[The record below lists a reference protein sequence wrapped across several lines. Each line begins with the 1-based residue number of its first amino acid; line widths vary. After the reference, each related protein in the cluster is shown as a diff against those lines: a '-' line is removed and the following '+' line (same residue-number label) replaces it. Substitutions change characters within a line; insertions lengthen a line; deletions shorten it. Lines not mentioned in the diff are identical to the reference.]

1 MTKTTGV
8 AITGLITSSIVLS
21 TAACSSCRHS
31 SGAAGAPP
39 SGDGPTATA
48 DPTGA
53 VAEQA
58 GPAIERKSYSPAA
71 SATNKAVEFS
81 IPSFNVT
88 SALGSHPA
96 PEGKVFLVM
105 DTVWKNIIPLT
116 KVAKH
121 YDDAAGNNGV
131 GGLGLGAGQ
140 AQKKE
145 NPDDYEMKPT
155 PYLVPDVKQ
164 HAFLVINGQDTAV
177 ISEAQSA
184 AAHPLPVEQILVPE
198 LNAVVRGQLVY
209 EIPSSGVASVL
220 FRYLDTS
227 MGSFDVPLYGKAP
240 AAAAPIAGPVKNA
253 VLEVSAYGVQQVAS
267 LGNMSAPGGDMY
279 AVVQMGCT
287 GKSEGSLV
295 QVELDNYAYLRD
307 PQGVTFTPAKDV
319 SAPGQ
324 FKGTVQFLPGTLQ
337 WGSLVFSV
345 PVQHGALTLVVNLP
359 GYPPLELN
367 LPNTDTGGGTAS
379 AAASQAPVLFTIP
392 DGGTLDVQIQEVRA
406 ASNLGDV
413 QPEQGKRFLVLDL
426 TLVNKVDQGIEFQT
440 REQLK
445 LLNNGEEILVDTG
458 SLEKLAHPLVE
469 NSVVPAH
476 GRGRFEVAYQVPVN
490 ATNLVLYYRGF
501 NREEK
506 HPLAI
511 P

>member
-1 MTKTTGV
+1 
-8 AITGLITSSIVLS
+8 
-21 TAACSSCRHS
+21 
-31 SGAAGAPP
+31 
-39 SGDGPTATA
+39 
-48 DPTGA
+48 

-58 GPAIERKSYSPAA
+58 GPAIELNSYSPAA

-81 IPSFNVT
+81 IPSFTVT
-88 SALGSHPA
+88 STLGSRSAPA
-96 PEGKVFLVM
+96 GKVFLVV

-121 YDDAAGNNGV
+121 QDDAAGTNGV
-131 GGLGLGAGQ
+131 GGLGFGAGQ

-145 NPDDYEMKPT
+145 NPADYEMKPT

-164 HAFLVINGQDTAV
+164 HAFLILNGQDTAV

-184 AAHPLPVEQILVPE
+184 AAHPLSVEQILVPE
-198 LNAVVRGQLVY
+198 LDAEVRGQLVY

-227 MGSFDVPLYGKAP
+227 MGSFDVPLYGKPP
-240 AAAAPIAGPVKNA
+240 AAAAPVAGPVKND

-267 LGNMSAPGGDMY
+267 LGNMAAPGGDMY
-279 AVVQMGCT
+279 AVVQLGCT

-295 QVELDNYAYLRD
+295 QVELENYAYLRD

-337 WGSLVFSV
+337 RGSLVFSV
-345 PVQHGALTLVVNLP
+345 PAQHGALTLVVNLP

-367 LPNTDTGGGTAS
+367 LPNTSTGGGAS
-379 AAASQAPVLFTIP
+379 AAASQAPVLFTIA
-392 DGGTLDVQIQEVRA
+392 DGGTLDVQIHGMRVA
-406 ASNLGDV
+406 PNLGDV

-440 REQLK
+440 GEQLK
-445 LLNNGEEILVDTG
+445 LLNGEEEIRADTAAM
-458 SLEKLAHPLVE
+458 EKLAHPLSE

-476 GRGRFEVAYQVPVN
+476 GRGRFEVAYQAPTG
-490 ATNLVLYYRGF
+490 ATKLILYYRGF

-506 HPLAI
+506 HPLVAQ
-511 P
+511 

>member
-1 MTKTTGV
+1 MTKTTWV
-8 AITGLITSSIVLS
+8 AVTGLIVFFIVLS
-21 TAACSSCRHS
+21 SSACSSCRHS
-31 SGAAGAPP
+31 SEVAGTSP
-39 SGDGPTATA
+39 SGGALTATA
-48 DPTGA
+48 GPAGA

-58 GPAIERKSYSPAA
+58 GPAIELKSYSPAA
-71 SATNKAVEFS
+71 SASNKAVEFS
-81 IPSFNVT
+81 IPNFTVT
-88 SALGSHPA
+88 STLGSRSA
-96 PEGKVFLVM
+96 SAGKVFLVV

-121 YDDAAGNNGV
+121 QDDAAGTNGV
-131 GGLGLGAGQ
+131 GGLGFGAGQ

-184 AAHPLPVEQILVPE
+184 APHPLSVEQIVVPE
-198 LNAVVRGQLVY
+198 FNAEVRGQLVY
-209 EIPSSGVASVL
+209 EIPANGVSSAL

>member
-1 MTKTTGV
+1 MTKATWV
-8 AITGLITSSIVLS
+8 AITGLITVSIVLS

-39 SGDGPTATA
+39 SGGGPTATA
-48 DPTGA
+48 GPTGA

-71 SATNKAVEFS
+71 SATNKAMEFS

-88 SALGSHPA
+88 STLGSHPA

-121 YDDAAGNNGV
+121 HDDAAGTNGV
-131 GGLGLGAGQ
+131 GGLGFGAGQ
-140 AQKKE
+140 AQKGE

-155 PYLVPDVKQ
+155 PYLVPDIKQ

-184 AAHPLPVEQILVPE
+184 APHPLSVEQIVVPE
-198 LNAVVRGQLVY
+198 LNAEVRGQLVY
-209 EIPSSGVASVL
+209 EIPSSGVSSAL

-240 AAAAPIAGPVKNA
+240 AAAAPIAGPAKNV
-253 VLEVSAYGVQQVAS
+253 VLEVSAYSVQQVAS

-307 PQGVTFTPAKDV
+307 PQGVTFAPAKDV
-319 SAPGQ
+319 TAPGQ

-337 WGSLVFSV
+337 RGSLVFSV
-345 PVQHGALTLVVNLP
+345 PAQHGALTLVVNLP

-379 AAASQAPVLFTIP
+379 AAASQAPVLFTIA
-392 DGGTLDVQIQEVRA
+392 DGDTLDVQIHGKRD

-426 TLVNKVDQGIEFQT
+426 TLVNKVNQGIEFQT
-440 REQLK
+440 GQQLK
-445 LLNNGEEILVDTG
+445 LLNNGQEILVDTG
-458 SLEKLAHPLVE
+458 SLEKLAHPLLE

-476 GRGRFEVAYQVPVN
+476 GRGRFEVAFQVPAN

>member
-1 MTKTTGV
+1 MLRTILKAILAVLAVSV
-8 AITGLITSSIVLS
+8 ALS
-21 TAACSSCRHS
+21 TSDCSSCRHS
-31 SGAAGAPP
+31 AGTPEATAAGGTLP
-39 SGDGPTATA
+39 
-48 DPTGA
+48 GA
-53 VAEQA
+53 VGEPA
-58 GPAIERKSYSPAA
+58 GPPLEVKAYNPAG
-71 SATNKAVEFS
+71 KAKNQAMEFS
-81 IPSFNVT
+81 IPGFTVT
-88 SALGSHPA
+88 STLGSRSAPA
-96 PEGKVFLVM
+96 GKVFLVI
-105 DTVWKNIIPLT
+105 DTVWKNIIPLS
-116 KVAKH
+116 KVPKH
-121 YDDAAGNNGV
+121 PDKQDRTNGV

-140 AQKKE
+140 AQEKE
-145 NPDDYEMKPT
+145 NPDDYEMKST
-155 PYLVPDVKQ
+155 PYLIPDVKD
-164 HAFLVINGQDTAV
+164 HAFVLINGQDTAV

-184 AAHPLPVEQILVPE
+184 AAHPLSVEQIVVPE
-198 LNAVVRGQLVY
+198 LNAEVRGQLVY
-209 EIPSSGVASVL
+209 EIPANGVSSAL

-406 ASNLGDV
+406 ASNLGMCSRNRV
-413 QPEQGKRFLVLDL
+413 
-426 TLVNKVDQGIEFQT
+426 
-440 REQLK
+440 
-445 LLNNGEEILVDTG
+445 
-458 SLEKLAHPLVE
+458 
-469 NSVVPAH
+469 SVSWFSTSPW
-476 GRGRFEVAYQVPVN
+476 
-490 ATNLVLYYRGF
+490 
-501 NREEK
+501 
-506 HPLAI
+506 
-511 P
+511 

>member
-1 MTKTTGV
+1 MTKTKRV
-8 AITGLITSSIVLS
+8 AAAGLIALFFVLS
-21 TAACSSCRHS
+21 SFSCSSCRHS
-31 SGAAGAPP
+31 SGAADTPP
-39 SGDGPTATA
+39 SGGALAPTAGS
-48 DPTGA
+48 TGA

-58 GPAIERKSYSPAA
+58 GPAIEMKSYSPAA

-81 IPSFNVT
+81 IPTFTVT
-88 SALGSHPA
+88 STLGSQPA
-96 PEGKVFLVM
+96 PAGKAFLVI

-121 YDDAAGNNGV
+121 QDDAAGTNGA
-131 GGLGLGAGQ
+131 GGLGFGGGQ
-140 AQKKE
+140 AQKSE
-145 NPDDYEMKPT
+145 NPDDYVMKPT
-155 PYLVPDVKQ
+155 PYLVPDVKN
-164 HAFLVINGQDTAV
+164 HAFMVINGQDTAV

-184 AAHPLPVEQILVPE
+184 AAHPLSVEQILVPE
-198 LNAVVRGQLVY
+198 LNAEVRGQLVY
-209 EIPSSGVASVL
+209 EIPSSGVSSVL

-227 MGSFDVPLYGKAP
+227 MGSFDVPLYGKPP
-240 AAAAPIAGPVKNA
+240 AAAAAIAGPVKND

-267 LGNMSAPGGDMY
+267 LGDMAASGGDMY
-279 AVVQMGCT
+279 AVVQLGCT
-287 GKSEGSLV
+287 GKSEGGLV
-295 QVELDNYAYLRD
+295 QVELENYAYLRD
-307 PQGVTFTPAKDV
+307 PQGTTFTPAKDV

-337 WGSLVFSV
+337 RGSLVFSV
-345 PVQHGALTLVVNLP
+345 PAQHGALTLVVNLP

-367 LPNTDTGGGTAS
+367 LPNTSTGGGAS
-379 AAASQAPVLFTIP
+379 AAASAPPVLFTIA
-392 DGGTLDVQIQEVRA
+392 DADTLDVQIHGMRIA
-406 ASNLGDV
+406 PNLGDV
-413 QPEQGKRFLVLDL
+413 QPEQGKHFLVLDL

-440 REQLK
+440 GEQLK
-445 LLNNGEEILVDTG
+445 LLNGEEEILVDTG

-476 GRGRFEVAYQVPVN
+476 GRGRFEVAYQAPIG
-490 ATNLVLYYRGF
+490 ATKLILYYRGF